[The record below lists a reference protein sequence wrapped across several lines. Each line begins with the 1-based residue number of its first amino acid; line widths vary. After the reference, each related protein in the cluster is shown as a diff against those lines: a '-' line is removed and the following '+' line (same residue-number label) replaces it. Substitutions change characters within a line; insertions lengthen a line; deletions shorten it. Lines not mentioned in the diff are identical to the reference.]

1 MKMKNRMILS
11 IAITLPFLLS
21 ACQQDATESESPSS
35 TASKKIAPQ
44 QNDDAV
50 PNASEHSDTQMS
62 NSRPALGRSNATYS
76 SEPIDFIEEEILAEA
91 RINITSSDD
100 DLRMEAVYNLTLDDA
115 NDLQLLENVLLTDPN
130 PEVREEVV
138 LHLTEGDPANVVPL
152 LMKALNDSHPSVVIA
167 ALDWLSVM
175 DIGDKSAVTT
185 EFKQIA
191 ATHYDEEVKEAAEM
205 ALEMME

>member
-1 MKMKNRMILS
+1 MKVKNRMILS
-11 IAITLPFLLS
+11 IVITLPFLLS
-21 ACQQDATESESPSS
+21 ACQQDATESESSSS
-35 TASKKIAPQ
+35 TASKKIILQ
-44 QNDDAV
+44 QNDGAV
-50 PNASEHSDTQMS
+50 PNASENSDAQMS
-62 NSRPALGRSNATYS
+62 SLKPARGRSSATYS
-76 SEPIDFIEEEILAEA
+76 SEPIDFIEEENLAEA

-115 NDLQLLENVLLTDPN
+115 NDLHLLENVLLTDPN
-130 PEVREEVV
+130 PEIREEVV
-138 LHLTEGDPANVVPL
+138 MYLAEGDPASVEPL
-152 LMKALNDSHPSVVIA
+152 LIKALNDPHSSVIIA

-185 EFKQIA
+185 KFKQIA